1 MDTDTII
8 AAIIAIVSGG
18 GLVIQIPASLLNKI
32 QKAMTVI
39 DNYLLEEEAKDADHA
54 KMWTDLRAQIDDAYT
69 QIADGTVTVAEA
81 WRALKDIKDA
91 YDLFEAYEAPIV
103 KKDLETLISE
113 FKAKSDEVLKEIEA
127 VKVTVTPPAT
137 VPK

>member
-39 DNYLLEEEAKDADHA
+39 DNYLLEEAAKDADHA
-54 KMWTDLRAQIDDAYT
+54 KMWTDLRAKIDDAYT

>member
-54 KMWTDLRAQIDDAYT
+54 KMWTDLRAKIDDAYT